1 MLLGRLHEPDLEVA
15 LVAVHRPHPDLDE
28 DGQHVLQQR
37 AVGPLAGALSRD
49 RGQQRLSRGLPHLGV
64 HLVAEPEQPHLRQ
77 GVHRVPRDVV
87 PVEVV
92 EEARQ
97 PAHHQLVVGP
107 ARPQLAQQELAR
119 VAAEGRQHAVRDVG
133 GEGVAVAGVELGG
146 VVVRGLLGAHAVE
159 RERERE
165 FLVLFFFEGRRRG
178 RKSVSGR
185 VSSFS
190 PFSLVLLRLVD
201 EAEMH

>member
-1 MLLGRLHEPDLEVA
+1 MLLR
-15 LVAVHRPHPDLDE
+15 
-28 DGQHVLQQR
+28 
-37 AVGPLAGALSRD
+37 
-49 RGQQRLSRGLPHLGV
+49 
-64 HLVAEPEQPHLRQ
+64 
-77 GVHRVPRDVV
+77 
-87 PVEVV
+87 
-92 EEARQ
+92 
-97 PAHHQLVVGP
+97 
-107 ARPQLAQQELAR
+107 
-119 VAAEGRQHAVRDVG
+119 
-133 GEGVAVAGVELGG
+133 
-146 VVVRGLLGAHAVE
+146 E